1 MSKIL
6 IVEDNEFFAAV
17 MQKAIIDRFSYSVDL
32 VSTAA
37 QAKEKIKNNKYE
49 LLVIDLILPDS
60 DGKLIVELAKEHKNI
75 IVTTDFEDELTRKKI
90 TSLEIIDYIIKSDS
104 ADFSYLLNVI
114 HRINT
119 NESVSVL
126 VVEDSL
132 SVRNHIV
139 QLLKVQRLN
148 VLTAK
153 DGVEALNVM
162 EENPHLIDLVIT
174 DYNMPN
180 MDGLVLL
187 KRLRKKYTIDQLPI
201 ITLSALG
208 TESIIARFLKAGAN
222 DYILK
227 PFSKEEFFCRINLS
241 LNNLEMLKSAQKAAS
256 TDHLTGLHNRYY
268 MHSRLEELSKDK
280 QGVNSLAIV
289 DLDHFK
295 KINDTYGHHTG
306 DLALK
311 FFAIHLLS
319 HFDMGN
325 IIRMGGEEFLIILP
339 GLNINKAV
347 LLLNNLR
354 KEIEATQFSD
364 DNGSTVKFTLSAGI
378 FESKPGKCDE
388 AIKKADEYL
397 YMAKENGR
405 NRIEFKGSNKE

>member
-6 IVEDNEFFAAV
+6 IVEDNEFFAKV
-17 MQKAIIDRFSYSVDL
+17 MQKAIIERFSYTIDL
-32 VSTAA
+32 VATAA
-37 QAKEKIKNNKYE
+37 EAREKIKNNKYE
-49 LLVIDLILPDS
+49 LLIIDLILPDS
-60 DGKLIVELAKEHKNI
+60 EGELIEEIALNHNNI

-104 ADFSYLLNVI
+104 SDFSYLLNVI

-119 NESVSVL
+119 NENITVL

-132 SVRNHIV
+132 PVRKHIIS
-139 QLLKVQRLN
+139 LLKVQRLN

-153 DGVEALNVM
+153 DGVEALKVM
-162 EENPHLIDLVIT
+162 EENPHGIDLVIT

-187 KRLRKKYTIDQLPI
+187 KKLRKKYSIDQLPI

-241 LNNLEMLKSAQKAAS
+241 LNNLEMLKGAQKAAS

-280 QGVNSLAIV
+280 QEKHSLAIV
-289 DLDHFK
+289 DIDHFK
-295 KINDTYGHHTG
+295 KINDRYGHHTG
-306 DLALK
+306 DLALR

-319 HFDMGN
+319 HFDMKN

-339 GLNINKAV
+339 GLSINKAV
-347 LLLNNLR
+347 LLLNKLR
-354 KEIEATQFSD
+354 KEIEEAQFSD
-364 DNGSTVKFTLSAGI
+364 ENGSIIKFTLSAGI
-378 FESKPGKCDE
+378 ADSESGRCDE
-388 AIKKADEYL
+388 AIKRADEYL
-397 YMAKENGR
+397 YRAKENGR
-405 NRIEFKGSNKE
+405 NRIEFKGSN

>member
-6 IVEDNEFFAAV
+6 IVEDNDFFAKV
-17 MQKAIIDRFSYSVDL
+17 MEKAIVDRFSYTVDIAT
-32 VSTAA
+32 TAA
-37 QAKEKIKNNKYE
+37 EAKEKIGHNKYE
-49 LLVIDLILPDS
+49 LLIIDLILPDS
-60 DGKLIVELAKEHKNI
+60 DGELIEELSKIYNNI

-90 TSLEIIDYIIKSDS
+90 TSLDIIDYIIKSDS
-104 ADFSYLLNVI
+104 TDFSYLLNVI

-119 NESVSVL
+119 NESMSVL

-132 SVRNHIV
+132 PVRNHIV

-148 VLTAK
+148 VVTAK
-153 DGVEALNVM
+153 DGVEALAAM
-162 EENPHLIDLVIT
+162 EEHPHDIDLIIT

-180 MDGLVLL
+180 MDGLALL
-187 KRLRKKYTIDQLPI
+187 KRLRKKYTIDQLPV

-227 PFSKEEFFCRINLS
+227 PFSKEEFFCRVNLS
-241 LNNLEMLKSAQKAAS
+241 LNNLEMLKGAQKAAS

-268 MHSRLEELSKDK
+268 MHSRLEELSKNK
-280 QGVNSLAIV
+280 QELNSFAIV
-289 DLDHFK
+289 DIDHFK
-295 KINDTYGHHTG
+295 KINDSYGHHTG

-311 FFAIHLLS
+311 FFSIHLLS
-319 HFDMGN
+319 HFDMEN

-339 GLNINKAV
+339 GVSINKAV

-354 KEIEATQFSD
+354 KEMEEAQFSD
-364 DNGSTVKFTLSAGI
+364 EEGSVVQFTLSAGVAN
-378 FESKPGKCDE
+378 SQKGKCSE

-405 NRIEFKGSNKE
+405 NRIEFEGSNI

>member
-6 IVEDNEFFAAV
+6 IVEDNEFFAKV
-17 MQKAIIDRFSYSVDL
+17 LEKAIIDKFSYSIDIAT
-32 VSTAA
+32 TAV
-37 QAKEKIKNNKYE
+37 QAREKIENNKYE
-49 LLVIDLILPDS
+49 LMIIDLILPDS
-60 DGKLIVELAKEHKNI
+60 EGELIEELCATHKNI
-75 IVTTDFEDELTRKKI
+75 IVTTSFEDELTRKKI

-104 ADFSYLLNVI
+104 SDFSYLLNVI

-119 NESVSVL
+119 NASITVL

-132 SVRNHIV
+132 PVRKHIV
-139 QLLKVQRLN
+139 QLLKFQRLN
-148 VLTAK
+148 VITAT
-153 DGVEALNVM
+153 DGLEALKVM
-162 EENPHLIDLVIT
+162 DEHPHEIDLIIS

-187 KRLRKKYTIDQLPI
+187 KKLRKTYTINQLPFI
-201 ITLSALG
+201 ALSALG

-241 LNNLEMLKSAQKAAS
+241 LNNLEMLKGAQKAAS

-268 MHSRLEELSKDK
+268 MHSRLDELSKDK
-280 QGVNSLAIV
+280 EGKHALAIV
-289 DLDHFK
+289 DIDYFK
-295 KINDTYGHHTG
+295 KINDKYGHHTG

-319 HFDMGN
+319 HFDMEN

-339 GLNINKAV
+339 KMNINKAV
-347 LLLNNLR
+347 LQLEALR
-354 KEIEATQFSD
+354 KEIEAAEFCDENKS
-364 DNGSTVKFTLSAGI
+364 VIKFTISAGV
-378 FESKPGKCDE
+378 SDSVSGQCDD
-388 AIKKADEYL
+388 AIIKADEYL
-397 YMAKENGR
+397 YNAKENGR
-405 NRIEFKGSNKE
+405 NRIEFKGSTT